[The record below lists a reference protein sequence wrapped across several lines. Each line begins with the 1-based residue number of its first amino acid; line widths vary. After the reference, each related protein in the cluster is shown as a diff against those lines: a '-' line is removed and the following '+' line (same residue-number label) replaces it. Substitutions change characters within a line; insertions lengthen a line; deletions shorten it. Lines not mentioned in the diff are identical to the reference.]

1 MKRFKIPSTFVLY
14 FQSHVTP
21 WVAPRAHLTR
31 SPFVCLKEQI
41 NDMIITRSRLRRPS
55 APQTCDFQ
63 WTFMTSWG
71 SVGEL
76 CMSVCCVRALCNTCI
91 ASVFS
96 RDSVCCANPPKTCA
110 CVQHGSEHRVNRC
123 QGRSRRNLGIFERP
137 LGEAQTQLHP
147 RDPRASGAPQCCP
160 LARTLTRNLAR
171 TTPHAS
177 FSEATLSRAG

>member
-41 NDMIITRSRLRRPS
+41 NNMIITRSRLRRPS

-76 CMSVCCVRALCNTCI
+76 CMSVCCVRALCNTCT
-91 ASVFS
+91 A
-96 RDSVCCANPPKTCA
+96 D
-110 CVQHGSEHRVNRC
+110 
-123 QGRSRRNLGIFERP
+123 L
-137 LGEAQTQLHP
+137 
-147 RDPRASGAPQCCP
+147 
-160 LARTLTRNLAR
+160 
-171 TTPHAS
+171 
-177 FSEATLSRAG
+177 